1 MFRVAQHIHNVP
13 TKKATGQMARQRST
27 RSVHEGNLSGQD
39 DVHSFNFTLTC
50 CTWSVCDLQI
60 TRLRKKPRW
69 STFQQVL
76 PVYIFA
82 Q

>member
-13 TKKATGQMARQRST
+13 TKKATGQMARQRCT
-27 RSVHEGNLSGQD
+27 RSVLEGNLSGQD

-60 TRLRKKPRW
+60 TRLRQKPRW